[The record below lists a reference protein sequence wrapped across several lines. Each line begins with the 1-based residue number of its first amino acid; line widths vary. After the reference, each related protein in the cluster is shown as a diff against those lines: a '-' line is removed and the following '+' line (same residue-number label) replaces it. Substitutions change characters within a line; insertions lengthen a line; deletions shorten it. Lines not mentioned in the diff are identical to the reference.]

1 MLKKVIKELEDR
13 IDNNYID
20 EHFALDLLYYLK
32 KHYEMY
38 DYLDQEILTRI
49 RSFKE
54 QNDIQRLQ
62 NQWER
67 QILNKIQKKLVELM
81 Q

>member
-1 MLKKVIKELEDR
+1 MLKDIIKE
-13 IDNNYID
+13 INIKV
-20 EHFALDLLYYLK
+20 EHQFIERDFGLQLIEYLNK
-32 KHYEMY
+32 FYEIY

-49 RSFKE
+49 RTFKE

-67 QILNKIQKKLVELM
+67 QILNKVQKKLVELM